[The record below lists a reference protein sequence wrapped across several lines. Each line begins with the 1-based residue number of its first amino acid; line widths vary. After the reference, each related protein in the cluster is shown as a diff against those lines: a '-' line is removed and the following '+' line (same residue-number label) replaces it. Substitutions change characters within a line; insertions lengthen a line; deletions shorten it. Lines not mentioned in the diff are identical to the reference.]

1 MGRAISMFAN
11 LFSNIKPKKYNP
23 VSLNYI
29 ITLESNDLMNLSED
43 LKSLYYRVFIHHSD
57 TIYLKNLMCELGSR
71 MNETYAIDIFSL
83 VQEIGY
89 IPYADITEFGCLCF
103 DHVPSIHLNFC
114 LTLAVE

>member
-1 MGRAISMFAN
+1 
-11 LFSNIKPKKYNP
+11 
-23 VSLNYI
+23 
-29 ITLESNDLMNLSED
+29 
-43 LKSLYYRVFIHHSD
+43 
-57 TIYLKNLMCELGSR
+57 MCELGSR
-71 MNETYAIDIFSL
+71 MNETYAIDIFNL